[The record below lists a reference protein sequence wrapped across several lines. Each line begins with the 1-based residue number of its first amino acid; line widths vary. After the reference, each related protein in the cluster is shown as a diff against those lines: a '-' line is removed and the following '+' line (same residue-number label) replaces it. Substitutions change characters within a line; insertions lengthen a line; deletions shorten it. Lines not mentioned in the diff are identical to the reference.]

1 LGILGIALRS
11 IVRNPRR
18 SLTISIGIV
27 LAITLVVGVFLTAD
41 YMGHAL
47 LIEALKEVNVDLEI
61 TIMHGSISE
70 YKDVVQQL
78 EKFEEIKTVEPYISG
93 SLWGYNITKDGK
105 LIWPIYNET
114 TGVPIYEEIIT
125 AYGFRENMSIGEI
138 VTSEGNLNLTGDNVA
153 ITSELAES
161 LGLKPGDKVTFS
173 YIEWK
178 EETREIKKVN
188 ATVCAIINI
197 EGKLKEIMEQKIYH
211 PWYGIVGGYGY
222 YGYYRYER
230 SYKVNHIITSIE
242 FAYKLGIAK
251 GYEHYYAEP
260 EPFLP
265 KSLIVQSEYKAQEEE
280 LINIG
285 YWVFVDRDAVL
296 NPWDI
301 DETLKNLERLEI
313 KIGNVCSYYGDY
325 SIYNNLRD
333 AVYYYRF
340 QVESLK
346 YGFGLSSLPVLFL
359 AWFFALTASW
369 ISVNER
375 RREIGLLKVRG
386 ATNKQIFTSI
396 IIETVIVGAL
406 GGIVGALIG
415 YLSSTYFIK
424 ILAEKFA
431 ETLIPK
437 KILFELLPFYIG
449 FSIVVGIIISLL
461 AAFIPARRVANM
473 EVQKCLQ
480 EYLEEIEAEK
490 WKPRLTWIL
499 FILGLFKTVEMALGL
514 SVLKILMQTDFYAG
528 NIFVILLLMVL
539 NFIDML
545 LLPLGPLFF
554 IYGLSRII
562 THYASKLQKV
572 FRAIVKPVL
581 GELSD
586 VAVKNFARKS
596 TRTARVMFLMALT
609 LSFGIIMVTTSA
621 SSTQFTIKTL
631 EIEVG
636 ADIKVLSANPTNETQ
651 LLNNISSIEGIKA
664 ITTVR
669 ETSASGSISYARLII
684 VDENY
689 FNVSF
694 IKERYLKYQKGGSME
709 EVYKTFKNGENCCI
723 ISQHISE
730 EYAYEPGDI
739 IRVTLTE
746 EGRQIRTDLTVVAVA
761 EILPGLHYSISDL
774 YYNDVIVISSKCA
787 QSYFNVQKITTIQ
800 LLIDVADNANSTA
813 IAEKLRT
820 EYDEIYGAVSFE
832 ERVHE
837 TLHESL
843 APVFPKFYY
852 IEFIFALII
861 AITGLSLI
869 MMMAAL
875 ERQREVGL
883 LVARG
888 VDRKQIVKIFLGE
901 ILLIVVISFALGI
914 VEGLSIAYGYLKT
927 FMFPLPGFEIPFK
940 IPLVI
945 PSELYLL
952 LIIGLI
958 ASLTA
963 SLVPAWY
970 LTKKRIAEVLRIH
983 H

>member
-47 LIEALKEVNVDLEI
+47 LIEALKEVKVDLEI
-61 TIMHGSISE
+61 TIAHKEISE
-70 YKDVVQQL
+70 CEKVVQQL
-78 EKFEEIKTVEPYISG
+78 EELEEIKIVEPYISG
-93 SLWGYNITKDGK
+93 YLWGYNITKDGE
-105 LIWPIYNET
+105 LIWPKYNET
-114 TGVPIYEEIIT
+114 TGIT
-125 AYGFRENMSIGEI
+125 TYGEMIVTYGFRENMSIGEI
-138 VTSEGNLNLTGDNVA
+138 VALEGTLNLTGNNIA
-153 ITSELAES
+153 ITSELAEI

-173 YIEWK
+173 YIEWREATK
-178 EETREIKKVN
+178 EIKKVN

-197 EGKLKEIMEQKIYH
+197 EGKLKEIIEQ
-211 PWYGIVGGYGY
+211 PTYGQIWFGATGY
-222 YGYYRYER
+222 
-230 SYKVNHIITSIE
+230 IITSIE
-242 FAYKLGIAK
+242 FAHKLGLAK
-251 GYEHYYAEP
+251 EYYYVEP
-260 EPFLP
+260 EPIIVP
-265 KSLIVQSEYKAQEEE
+265 KPLMLQSEFKAQEEE
-280 LINIG
+280 LISIR
-285 YWVFVDRDAVL
+285 YWVFVDRDIVL

-301 DETLKNLERLEI
+301 DETLKNLDRLEI
-313 KIGNVCSYYGDY
+313 KIGNICSYYGY
-325 SIYNNLRD
+325 YYYTSNNLRY
-333 AVYYYRF
+333 AIYRYRF

-386 ATNKQIFTSI
+386 ATNRQIFISI
-396 IIETVIVGAL
+396 IIETVIVGVL
-406 GGIVGALIG
+406 GGIVGVLIG
-415 YLSSTYFIK
+415 YLSSIYFIK

-437 KILFELLPFYIG
+437 EVLFELLPFYIG
-449 FSIVVGIIISLL
+449 FSVIAGVIISLF

-473 EVQKCLQ
+473 ELQKCLQ

-499 FILGLFKTVEMALGL
+499 FLLGLAKTIEMALGL
-514 SVLKILMQTDFYAG
+514 SVLKIMMQTDFYTR
-528 NIFVILLLMVL
+528 NIFVILLLILL
-539 NFIDML
+539 NFIDMIL
-545 LLPLGPLFF
+545 IPLGPLFF

-562 THYASKLQKV
+562 THYASKLQKF
-572 FRAIVKPVL
+572 FRAIVKPFL

-586 VAVKNFARKS
+586 VAIKNFMRKS
-596 TRTARVMFLMALT
+596 TRTARVMFLIALT

-621 SSTQFTIKTL
+621 SSTQFTIRTL

-636 ADIKVLSANPTNETQ
+636 ADIKVPSAYPTNETQ
-651 LLNNISSIEGIKA
+651 LLNNISSIEGVEA
-664 ITTVR
+664 ITTIR
-669 ETSASGSISYARLII
+669 ETGASGTISYARLII

-694 IKERYLKYQKGGSME
+694 IRKEYLEYQKGSSIE
-709 EVYKTFKNGENCCI
+709 EIYKLFKNGENSCI
-723 ISQHISE
+723 ISQYINE
-730 EYAYEPGDI
+730 EYTYEPGDI
-739 IRVTLTE
+739 LRITLNVGE
-746 EGRQIRTDLTVVAVA
+746 KQIRMDLTVVAIAKV
-761 EILPGLHYSISDL
+761 LPGLQYWISDL
-774 YYNDVIVISSKCA
+774 YYNEVIIISSKCA
-787 QSYFNVQKITTIQ
+787 QNYFNPQEITPIQ
-800 LLIDVADNANSTA
+800 LLIDVADDANSTA

-820 EYDEIYGAVSFE
+820 EYDEIYNAVSFE

-837 TLHESL
+837 TLYESL
-843 APVFPKFYY
+843 QPVFPKFYY

-888 VDRKQIVKIFLGE
+888 VNKKQVIKIFLGE
-901 ILLIVVISFALGI
+901 IILIVVISFALGI
-914 VEGLSIAYGYLKT
+914 VEGLSIAYGFLKT

-940 IPLVI
+940 ISLVI
-945 PSELYLL
+945 PFDLYIL

-958 ASLTA
+958 ASITA